1 MQKSKIGALRGF
13 TLLELIVV
21 IAIIGILSVII
32 LPSFSNALAKAR
44 DGRKVSELKGLQS
57 GMLLYSQQ
65 NGGKYPATGYATG
78 TTSTCK
84 GTGCLIADK
93 VENKLPVDATNGV
106 YSYIGV
112 GCSAT
117 TGAVCDSY
125 QLAVQLEA
133 LNTAHQGDSDA
144 TVIADFNGVT
154 AGGSDG
160 TINARANIE
169 TCILHSSTLLATAGT
184 ADCVYDLI
192 P

>member
-1 MQKSKIGALRGF
+1 MQKSKISGLRGF

-65 NGGKYPATGYATG
+65 NAGKYPASGYATG
-78 TTSTCK
+78 TTATCK
-84 GTGCLIADK
+84 GVGCLIADK
-93 VENKLPVDATNGV
+93 IENKVSTNATNGV
-106 YSYIGV
+106 YSYVGV

-117 TGAVCDSY
+117 TGPVCDSY

-144 TVIADFNGVT
+144 VAIADFNGVT

-160 TINARANIE
+160 TINVRANIE
-169 TCILHSSTLLATAGT
+169 TCVLRSSTLLATATT
-184 ADCVYDLI
+184 ADCIYDLI

>member
-1 MQKSKIGALRGF
+1 MQKSKISGLRGF

-44 DGRKVSELKGLQS
+44 DGRKVSEIKGLQS
-57 GMLLYSQQ
+57 SLLLYSQQ
-65 NGGKYPATGYATG
+65 NAGKYPASGYATG

-84 GTGCLIADK
+84 GAGCLVADK
-93 VENKLPVDATNGV
+93 VENKIPNDATNGV
-106 YSYIGV
+106 YSYVGV
-112 GCSAT
+112 GCSAA
-117 TGAVCDSY
+117 TGPACDSY

-133 LNTAHQGDSDA
+133 FNTAHQGDSDA
-144 TVIADFNGVT
+144 TSITDFNGVT

-160 TINARANIE
+160 TINAQAATE
-169 TCILHSSTLLATAGT
+169 TCVLHSSTLLATAGT

>member
-1 MQKSKIGALRGF
+1 MQKSKISGLRGF

-44 DGRKVSELKGLQS
+44 DGRKVSELKGIS
-57 GMLLYSQQ
+57 AGMLLYSQQ
-65 NGGKYPATGYATG
+65 NGGKYPASGYATG
-78 TTSTCK
+78 TTATCK
-84 GTGCLIADK
+84 GVGCLIADK
-93 VENKLPVDATNGV
+93 IENKISANSTNGV
-106 YSYIGV
+106 YSYVGV
-112 GCSAT
+112 GCSAA
-117 TGAVCDSY
+117 TGPVCDSY

-144 TVIADFNGVT
+144 VTIADFNGVT

-160 TINARANIE
+160 TINARANVE